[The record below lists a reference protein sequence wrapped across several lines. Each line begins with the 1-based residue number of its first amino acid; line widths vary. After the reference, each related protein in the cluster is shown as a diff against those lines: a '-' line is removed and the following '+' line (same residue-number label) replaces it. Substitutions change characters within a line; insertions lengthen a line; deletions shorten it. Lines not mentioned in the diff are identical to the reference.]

1 MGPNFHASHL
11 LLFFFFCN
19 ALILQFFQ
27 IEPFTKYFEGAAEE
41 EEGHGA
47 GGKLSSLV
55 CSTSTRSVG
64 PGFGVFI
71 FHIHLNGIF
80 ETESAVTG

>member
-11 LLFFFFCN
+11 LFFCN
-19 ALILQFFQ
+19 ALILQFCQ
-27 IEPFTKYFEGAAEE
+27 IESFTKYFEGAAEE
-41 EEGHGA
+41 KEGHGV

-64 PGFGVFI
+64 PGFGLFFF